1 MGLYLGI
8 DTSNYTTSVALYN
21 SVTGKVKMSKRLL
34 PVKANE
40 CGLRQSDAVF
50 FHVKQLGY
58 LMEELFSGEERKIS
72 GVGYSAFPRRVE
84 GSYMPCFLVGDMV
97 SKSIAS
103 VYSIPR
109 FAFSH
114 QEGHIVSALY
124 SAGCLDWLTREFYAF
139 HVSGGT
145 TEALL
150 VQADG
155 TDLAVQVIGQT
166 LDLNA
171 GQAVDRVGVMLG
183 CSFPCGRELEQLAL
197 GCTEKVK
204 GKASLKH
211 CDCCLSGVQNQCEAL
226 FKNGKSK
233 EYIAKYCLSCVEAA
247 IAGMT
252 QEICHTYGEKPILYA
267 GGVMSNSLIRASLTK
282 RFNGVFA
289 APEFSSD
296 NSVGIAIL
304 TGMAAQ
310 KDQMA

>member
-8 DTSNYTTSVALYN
+8 DTSNYTTSVALYDEAAGT
-21 SVTGKVKMSKRLL
+21 VEMHKKLL
-34 PVKANE
+34 PVKERE

-50 FHVKQLGY
+50 LHVKQLGG
-58 LMEELFSGEERKIS
+58 LMADLMGGSGRKIAA
-72 GVGYSAFPRRVE
+72 VGYSAFPRRAE

-97 SKSIAS
+97 SQAVSS
-103 VYSIPR
+103 VLGVPR
-109 FAFSH
+109 YPFSH
-114 QEGHIVSALY
+114 QEGHIAAALY
-124 SAGCLDWLTREFYAF
+124 SSGCLDWLSGEFYAF

-150 VQADG
+150 VHADG
-155 TDLAVQVIGQT
+155 PDIRVRVVGKT

-183 CSFPCGRELEQLAL
+183 CSFPCGIELERLAL
-197 GCTEKVK
+197 ECPEAVRGR
-204 GKASLKH
+204 ASLKG

-226 FKNGKSK
+226 FKKGVPK
-233 EYIAKYCLSCVEAA
+233 EYIAKYCLSCVETA

-267 GGVMSNSLIRASLTK
+267 GGIMSNSLIRKSLSE
-282 RFNGVFA
+282 RFGGSFA

-296 NSVGIAIL
+296 NSAGIAVL
-304 TGMAAQ
+304 AALSAQ
-310 KDQMA
+310 RKDLL